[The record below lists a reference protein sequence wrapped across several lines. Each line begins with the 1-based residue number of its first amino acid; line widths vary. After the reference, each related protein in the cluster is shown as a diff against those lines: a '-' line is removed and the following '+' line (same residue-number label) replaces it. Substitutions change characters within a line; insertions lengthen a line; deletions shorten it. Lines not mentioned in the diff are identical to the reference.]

1 MQALNPSLTL
11 RLSSNLQE
19 ATDEHAT
26 ALERLSSG
34 LRVNRAADGPADL
47 GIGTEFEKRHRSS
60 VVLQRNIGAAS
71 DMVQVAEGGM
81 KEIQAIVV
89 RMRELAMQSANG
101 TYNDEQR
108 ALIELEF
115 RQQSESVSQVAKS
128 TTYNGWNLLYQEKI
142 DVVFVVDTS
151 ASMSG
156 EIAAASAS
164 IAAFQSGLEA
174 QGYDVKFGLVSILTS
189 NDPIDGT
196 EMILDIGNG
205 DIASALSTLPTP
217 GGSIDPYA
225 GLLNAAGVIDTVGT
239 KEPDAVTWREDAE
252 KMMIYLSD
260 TMRETSLIPEDETQT
275 AALLAGANVTVNVI
289 GTNLTNSATDEI
301 ASATGGSFYAIS
313 NGSGVAPAL
322 TAIGVDLATN
332 SNVEQE
338 ENSISF
344 LVGLDGDETLE
355 PGLPRDMSSPTL
367 GLSALS
373 VVTPTEA
380 RAALDALPD
389 ILHSISSARADMG
402 AVLNR
407 LESIA
412 NNAANRDLNEVRAGG
427 RVMDADVAAETARL
441 TRSNLLVQQ
450 GASIASK
457 LGAIQRDFVLTLLSS
472 T

>member
-1 MQALNPSLTL
+1 
-11 RLSSNLQE
+11 
-19 ATDEHAT
+19 
-26 ALERLSSG
+26 
-34 LRVNRAADGPADL
+34 
-47 GIGTEFEKRHRSS
+47 
-60 VVLQRNIGAAS
+60 
-71 DMVQVAEGGM
+71 
-81 KEIQAIVV
+81 
-89 RMRELAMQSANG
+89 
-101 TYNDEQR
+101 
-108 ALIELEF
+108 
-115 RQQSESVSQVAKS
+115 
-128 TTYNGWNLLYQEKI
+128 
-142 DVVFVVDTS
+142 
-151 ASMSG
+151 
-156 EIAAASAS
+156 
-164 IAAFQSGLEA
+164 
-174 QGYDVKFGLVSILTS
+174 
-189 NDPIDGT
+189 
-196 EMILDIGNG
+196 
-205 DIASALSTLPTP
+205 
-217 GGSIDPYA
+217 
-225 GLLNAAGVIDTVGT
+225 
-239 KEPDAVTWREDAE
+239 
-252 KMMIYLSD
+252 
-260 TMRETSLIPEDETQT
+260 
-275 AALLAGANVTVNVI
+275 
-289 GTNLTNSATDEI
+289 
-301 ASATGGSFYAIS
+301 
-313 NGSGVAPAL
+313 
-322 TAIGVDLATN
+322 
-332 SNVEQE
+332 VEQE